1 MEVIYEFLEDAFGIF
16 DENFQYMFDSMREYG
31 VYNKM
36 GLSFIAITL
45 LVFAGFYFF
54 YKNPYAKLF
63 PHWVLTLA
71 ISAVFSAVATFIIV
85 REGLAEYLLDNDPE
99 VADFANQL
107 VSSYTAINFG
117 LAVIF
122 GILISQALRL
132 GSKVQPHLP
141 F

>member
-1 MEVIYEFLEDAFGIF
+1 MEALYENLEDIFGIF
-16 DENFQYMFDSMREYG
+16 DEKFQYIFNSLREYG
-31 VYNKM
+31 VYNKI

-45 LVFAGFYFF
+45 LVFAGFYFL

-63 PHWVLTLA
+63 PHWALTLA
-71 ISAVFSAVATFIIV
+71 ISAILSAVATFTIV
-85 REGLAEYLLDNDPE
+85 REGLAEYLLDNDSE

-107 VSSYTAINFG
+107 VSSYTFINFV
-117 LAVIF
+117 LAIIF
-122 GILISQALRL
+122 GILISQVLRL

>member
-1 MEVIYEFLEDAFGIF
+1 MEALYENLDEIFGIF
-16 DENFQYMFDSMREYG
+16 NENFQYIFNAMYEYG
-31 VYNKM
+31 VYNKI
-36 GLSFIAITL
+36 GLTFIGVTL
-45 LVFAGFYFF
+45 LVFVGFYFF
-54 YKNPYAKLF
+54 YKNPYARFF
-63 PHWVLTLA
+63 PHWILTLVISGVLSA
-71 ISAVFSAVATFIIV
+71 IITFFLV

-107 VSSYTAINFG
+107 VSFYTFINFV

>member
-1 MEVIYEFLEDAFGIF
+1 MVVIYENLEDILGLFNS
-16 DENFQYMFDSMREYG
+16 DFQYLFDSMREYG
-31 VYNKM
+31 VYNKI
-36 GLSFIAITL
+36 GLSFIVITL
-45 LVFAGFYFF
+45 LVFSGFYFL

-85 REGLAEYLLDNDPE
+85 REGLAEYLLDNDPK
-99 VADFANQL
+99 VSDFANQL
-107 VSSYTAINFG
+107 VLSYTFINFV

-122 GILISQALRL
+122 GILISQLLRL